1 MAAAS
6 CTPGVSVSKLAQHH
20 KVNANMLFRWR
31 REYQDGLLG
40 AVTNEEAN
48 LIPVTVAADSKPTV
62 PENIPAMEST
72 AVAGRLRIESPR
84 GTLVIEGQ
92 PDFLALRLVLESLFE

>member
-1 MAAAS
+1 
-6 CTPGVSVSKLAQHH
+6 
-20 KVNANMLFRWR
+20 MLFRWR